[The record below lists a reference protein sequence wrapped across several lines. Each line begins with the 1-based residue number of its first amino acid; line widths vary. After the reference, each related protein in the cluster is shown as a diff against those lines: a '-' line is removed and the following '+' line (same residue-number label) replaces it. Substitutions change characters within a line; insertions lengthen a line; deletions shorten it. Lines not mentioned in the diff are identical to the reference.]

1 MNITLAEALPLK
13 KQISKILQDKIR
25 ERNDNAFLEYE
36 KDGEKVEEPAKSFKE
51 LTSELEEVRLDYRKM
66 DFLMDQA
73 NINCKLDWEGN
84 SLSIKEAI
92 ELSKQIR
99 GEAIQLK
106 SLSYSKPIEKVVSYR
121 NEGPATY
128 KKALFKPEELVDDAL
143 RLEKKANRL
152 SMLIEKTNHLHEI
165 TFVEADKYL

>member
-13 KQISKILQDKIR
+13 KQISKSLQDKMR
-25 ERNDNAFLEYE
+25 ERNNNAFVEFE
-36 KDGEKVEEPAKSFKE
+36 KDGDTVENPAKSFKD
-51 LTSELEEVRLDYRKM
+51 LTAELEEIRLDYRKM

-73 NINCKLDWEGN
+73 NINCKLDWEGQ
-84 SLSIKEAI
+84 SISIKEAI
-92 ELSKQIR
+92 EFSKQIR
-99 GEAIQLK
+99 GEASQLK
-106 SLSYSKPIEKVVSYR
+106 SLSYSKPMEKVASYHR
-121 NEGPATY
+121 EGPVTY
-128 KKALFKPEELVDDAL
+128 KKALFKPKELADEAL